1 MKVPG
6 AAGPDPIFG
15 ALRMLSQAQ
24 PRMSAPSGTDA
35 LDAPSLEALRDS
47 SVDPRLRDATVALE
61 GVFAR
66 ELVKALR
73 GTVPEGGS
81 PDAPGGQLYT
91 SLLDDHLAD
100 VLAGENGLGLSSAML
115 KQLVG
120 VADSRPG
127 GS

>member
-1 MKVPG
+1 
-6 AAGPDPIFG
+6 
-15 ALRMLSQAQ
+15 MLGQAQ

-120 VADSRPG
+120 AADSGTG

>member
-1 MKVPG
+1 MTVPG
-6 AAGPDPIFG
+6 ATGPDPIFG
-15 ALRMLSQAQ
+15 ALRMLGHAQ
-24 PRMSAPSGTDA
+24 PRMSQPSGTDA
-35 LDAPSLEALRDS
+35 LDTPSLDTIRDS
-47 SVDPRLRDATVALE
+47 GVDPRLRDATVALE

-115 KQLVG
+115 KQLMG
-120 VADSRPG
+120 GADSGPG

>member
-1 MKVPG
+1 MNVSGPS
-6 AAGPDPIFG
+6 GPDPILG
-15 ALRMLSQAQ
+15 ALRILRRAEPGMARPTGVDGLHRA
-24 PRMSAPSGTDA
+24 APDAGLESG
-35 LDAPSLEALRDS
+35 
-47 SVDPRLRDATVALE
+47 VDPRLREATVALE

-91 SLLDDHLAD
+91 SLFDDHLAE
-100 VLAGENGLGLSSAML
+100 VLAGDDGLGLSAAML
-115 KQLVG
+115 KQLIG
-120 VADSRPG
+120 AADPAPG